1 MLAPAHAGHLAFIHT
16 IIRHGAIEGS
26 FDPEL
31 ALNSSETE
39 LFFANLR
46 QALLGGRFVEV
57 AQDGTPTAVPA
68 PGYVYWPADGD
79 REHPIGFGLFKSM
92 GDLGYELWLTGVD
105 PQWRGRG
112 HGRAML
118 SALLATPAGQLAHV
132 VRVKQGGAGSAAMQ
146 HLLESLGFAATRD
159 TTSTR
164 WFVRAGAPPEVAARI
179 RDATL
184 VDVPPR

>member
-1 MLAPAHAGHLAFIHT
+1 MLAPAHAGHLEFIRT
-16 IIRHGAIEGS
+16 VIRHGAIEGS

-31 ALNSSETE
+31 AHNSRETE

-57 AQDGTPTAVPA
+57 DREGTPTAVPA

-105 PQWRGRG
+105 PDSRGRG
-112 HGRAML
+112 HGRTML

-132 VRVKQGGAGSAAMQ
+132 VRVKRGGTGSDAMQ

-159 TTSTR
+159 TASTR
-164 WFVRAGAPPEVAARI
+164 WFVRAGAPEEVATRI
-179 RDATL
+179 RAATL
-184 VDVPPR
+184 VEVPSR